1 LTYHVTAR
9 GNRGEPIFADD
20 FDRHRFLVFLAK
32 VVDNFNWICHA
43 YCLLTTHYHLMI
55 TTNVA
60 NIGSGMHALN
70 GRYAQSFNRRH
81 GLSGHV
87 FEDRYYS
94 VVVER
99 NPHLLELIRY
109 IALNPVRA
117 GLCATAEEWHW
128 SSYAYS
134 LGLRT
139 KPTFLSTDFVLDCFA
154 PDNARAVKRLA
165 AFVRAGEDGF
175 RTAA

>member
-1 LTYHVTAR
+1 MARRHRVQGAGLTYHITTR

-20 FDRHRFLVFLAK
+20 YDRHRFLVFLAR
-32 VVDNFNWICHA
+32 VIGTFDWVCHA

-55 TTNVA
+55 TTNDA
-60 NIGSGMHALN
+60 NIGSGMHVLN

-81 GLSGHV
+81 GVSGHV

-109 IALNPVRA
+109 VALNPVRA
-117 GLCATAEEWHW
+117 GL
-128 SSYAYS
+128 
-134 LGLRT
+134 
-139 KPTFLSTDFVLDCFA
+139 
-154 PDNARAVKRLA
+154 
-165 AFVRAGEDGF
+165 
-175 RTAA
+175 